1 VRRSDH
7 GDQTSADYL
16 LCAAQEALLFKGNPS
31 ITTVLAHLF
40 PRGVT
45 GTSVLKVHNIAQIA
59 PPRLCQRFARD
70 MATVPL
76 SPRKTPRCVSV
87 SRG

>member
-31 ITTVLAHLF
+31 ITTAMGAWPLV
-40 PRGVT
+40 
-45 GTSVLKVHNIAQIA
+45 
-59 PPRLCQRFARD
+59 RLHCR
-70 MATVPL
+70 M
-76 SPRKTPRCVSV
+76 C
-87 SRG
+87 